1 MIHKYWSNQNIY
13 SQFPRIIT
21 VRLNIYFYT
30 AQNTTISVL
39 SQVMYLNCTGYL
51 LPFNLTR
58 NILVNKSLIIWHEG
72 LNIRHIHTLRVQIVF
87 TAKKMQGKNIRFIL
101 HKDDSSNT
109 FLQQTSPLITTS
121 FQLNFMHSLITTW
134 HPKNTNFGDVCAC
147 ARARARVCVS
157 PQLLFTIP

>member
-30 AQNTTISVL
+30 AQNTTMSDL
-39 SQVMYLNCTGYL
+39 SQVMYLNCAGYL

-72 LNIRHIHTLRVQIVF
+72 LNIRYIHTLRVQIVF
-87 TAKKMQGKNIRFIL
+87 TVKKNEGKNIRLIYLSFIRMTVQT
-101 HKDDSSNT
+101 HSSNKLLCLLLHHSNRILCILW
-109 FLQQTSPLITTS
+109 LQHDILRTQI
-121 FQLNFMHSLITTW
+121 
-134 HPKNTNFGDVCAC
+134 V
-147 ARARARVCVS
+147 
-157 PQLLFTIP
+157 